1 MITKKG
7 STKIVNFMTPD
18 DGGLMLRCSSISR
31 YREYALSST
40 LSICSTLIA
49 IVLRVYIILL
59 SMQLLIFIYLMMGLV
74 ICRFSDNRVT
84 VKTCEPLVKQ
94 DVICWIFTNVV
105 QNFQV
110 SNYRQEFIFYI
121 EIVAFDL

>member
-18 DGGLMLRCSSISR
+18 DGVLMLRCSSISR
-31 YREYALSST
+31 YREYALS
-40 LSICSTLIA
+40 CSTLIA
-49 IVLRVYIILL
+49 LHNTAFYAIVD
-59 SMQLLIFIYLMMGLV
+59 FYLMMGLV

-94 DVICWIFTNVV
+94 DVIC
-105 QNFQV
+105 
-110 SNYRQEFIFYI
+110 
-121 EIVAFDL
+121 

>member
-7 STKIVNFMTPD
+7 STKIVNFMIPD
-18 DGGLMLRCSSISR
+18 DGVLMLRCSSISH

-59 SMQLLIFIYLMMGLV
+59 SMQSLIFIYLMMGLV

-94 DVICWIFTNVV
+94 DVIC
-105 QNFQV
+105 
-110 SNYRQEFIFYI
+110 
-121 EIVAFDL
+121 